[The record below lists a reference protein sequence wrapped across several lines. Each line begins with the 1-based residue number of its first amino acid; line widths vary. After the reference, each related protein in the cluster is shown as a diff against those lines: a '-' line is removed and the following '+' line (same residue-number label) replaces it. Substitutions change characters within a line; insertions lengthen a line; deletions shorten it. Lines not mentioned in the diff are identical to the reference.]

1 MISIKFG
8 DEKLCREAR
17 LALRD
22 AIELL
27 GGKWKICILQHL
39 EFGTKRFKD
48 LQEKVVGISPKVLAK
63 ELLELE
69 QNLLITRT
77 VNNTR
82 PVTVS
87 YSLTP
92 HAYEAQA
99 VYNALLKFGTQQ
111 RARVKAQ
118 LSHKSSSAE
127 RNV

>member
-1 MISIKFG
+1 MLSIEFG
-8 DEKLCREAR
+8 NASLCKEAR

-48 LQEKVVGISPKVLAK
+48 LQELIVGISPKVLTQ

-82 PVTVS
+82 PITVS

-92 HAYEAQA
+92 FAYEAQA
-99 VYNALLKFGTQQ
+99 VYDALLAFGIEH
-111 RARVKAQ
+111 RKRIKGE
-118 LSHKSSSAE
+118 LSGKT
-127 RNV
+127 NVTV